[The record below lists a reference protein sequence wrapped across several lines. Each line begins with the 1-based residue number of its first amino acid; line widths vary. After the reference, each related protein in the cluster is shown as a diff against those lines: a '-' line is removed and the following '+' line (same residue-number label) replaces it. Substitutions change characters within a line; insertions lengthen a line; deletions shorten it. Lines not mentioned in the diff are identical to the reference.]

1 MSYNAKVYMK
11 QGGDELVV
19 DTGGKITAAGT
30 QANHIADVAVTATL
44 TGVDTEAPMSA
55 DQAATIVT
63 DLHAAKTAINA
74 ILKALEDVGI
84 LKSS

>member
-1 MSYNAKVYMK
+1 MSYNAKVYME

-19 DTGGKITAAGT
+19 AAGGKITAAGT
-30 QANHIADVAVTATL
+30 QASHIADLGDSATGAQIAAAV
-44 TGVDTEAPMSA
+44 
-55 DQAATIVT
+55 
-63 DLHAAKTAINA
+63 NA

>member
-1 MSYNAKVYMK
+1 MSYNAKVYME

-19 DTGGKITAAGT
+19 ASGGKITKAGT
-30 QANHIADVAVTATL
+30 QASHIADLGDSATGAQIAAAV
-44 TGVDTEAPMSA
+44 
-55 DQAATIVT
+55 
-63 DLHAAKTAINA
+63 NA

>member
-1 MSYNAKVYMK
+1 MSEYNAKVYMK

-19 DTGGKITAAGT
+19 NGGKITKAGT
-30 QANHIADVAVTATL
+30 QASHIADLGDSATGAQIAAAV
-44 TGVDTEAPMSA
+44 
-55 DQAATIVT
+55 
-63 DLHAAKTAINA
+63 NA

>member
-1 MSYNAKVYMK
+1 MSEYNAKVYMK

-19 DTGGKITAAGT
+19 AAGGKITAAGT
-30 QANHIADVAVTATL
+30 QASHIADLGDSATGAQIAAAV
-44 TGVDTEAPMSA
+44 
-55 DQAATIVT
+55 
-63 DLHAAKTAINA
+63 NA

>member
-1 MSYNAKVYMK
+1 MSEYNAKVYMK

-19 DTGGKITAAGT
+19 AAGGKITAAGT
-30 QANHIADVAVTATL
+30 QASHIADLGDNATGAQIAAAV
-44 TGVDTEAPMSA
+44 
-55 DQAATIVT
+55 
-63 DLHAAKTAINA
+63 NA

>member
-1 MSYNAKVYMK
+1 MSDYNAKVYME

-19 DTGGKITAAGT
+19 AAGGKITKAGT
-30 QANHIADVAVTATL
+30 QASHIADLGDSATGAQIAAAV
-44 TGVDTEAPMSA
+44 
-55 DQAATIVT
+55 
-63 DLHAAKTAINA
+63 NA

>member
-19 DTGGKITAAGT
+19 NAGGKITAAGT
-30 QANHIADVAVTATL
+30 QASHIADLGDSATGAQIAAAV
-44 TGVDTEAPMSA
+44 
-55 DQAATIVT
+55 
-63 DLHAAKTAINA
+63 NA